1 VRDALHVTA
10 DDADATDDAIPDSR
24 EVGITGVVL
33 AGGLST
39 RLGHDK
45 AVIRLHGEQGPDLLV
60 RTAALLEPLVDEVWI
75 SCRPGRCVTGP
86 YLRIYDEVQGLGPFG
101 GVMTALRAAQGP
113 VLVLSCDLPFM
124 ERTLLERLL
133 ERRVARHPEA
143 LMTTFRQEETG
154 FIESLVA
161 VYEYACLPFFED
173 ALTDGVH
180 KLSRVIPAERRED
193 IVYTQNEA
201 LPFFN
206 VNYPADLE
214 MARRII
220 GAL

>member
-1 VRDALHVTA
+1 MKDAEHGLQPHEPAATDAL
-10 DDADATDDAIPDSR
+10 
-24 EVGITGVVL
+24 TGVVL
-33 AGGLST
+33 AGGLSS

-45 AVIRLHGEQGPDLLV
+45 AVIRLHGEHGPDLLV
-60 RTAALLEPLVDEVWI
+60 RTASLLSSLVDEVWI
-75 SCRPGRCVTGP
+75 SCRPGRCVEGP
-86 YLRIYDEVQGLGPFG
+86 YLKIHDEVEGLGPFG
-101 GVMTALRAAQGP
+101 GVMTALHAARGP

-124 ERTLLERLL
+124 DRPLLERL
-133 ERRVARHPEA
+133 VAARNARAPGA
-143 LMTTFRQEETG
+143 VMTTFLQVETG

-161 VYEYACLPFFED
+161 IYEYECLPHFQRAQREGI
-173 ALTDGVH
+173 L
-180 KLSRVIPAERRED
+180 KLSRVVTPELRQDIP
-193 IVYTQNEA
+193 YTQRES

>member
-1 VRDALHVTA
+1 MRDALHVTA
-10 DDADATDDAIPDSR
+10 DDTGETDGVVPGDRD
-24 EVGITGVVL
+24 ETVTGVVL

-60 RTAALLEPLVDEVWI
+60 RTATLLEPLVDEVWI
-75 SCRPGRCVTGP
+75 SCRPGRCVTGA
-86 YLRIYDEVQGLGPFG
+86 YMRIYDEVQGLGPFG

-124 ERTLLERLL
+124 EHTLLQRLL
-133 ERRVARHPEA
+133 ARRAARRPEA

-161 VYEYACLPFFED
+161 VYEYASLPFFED
-173 ALTDGVH
+173 ALADGVH

>member
-1 VRDALHVTA
+1 MRDALHVTA

-124 ERTLLERLL
+124 
-133 ERRVARHPEA
+133 
-143 LMTTFRQEETG
+143 
-154 FIESLVA
+154 
-161 VYEYACLPFFED
+161 
-173 ALTDGVH
+173 
-180 KLSRVIPAERRED
+180 
-193 IVYTQNEA
+193 
-201 LPFFN
+201 
-206 VNYPADLE
+206 
-214 MARRII
+214 
-220 GAL
+220 

>member
-1 VRDALHVTA
+1 MSEALHVMM
-10 DDADATDDAIPDSR
+10 DDPTGTEECVPEAM
-24 EVGITGVVL
+24 TGVVL

-45 AVIRLHGEQGPDLLV
+45 AVIRLHGEHGPDLLV
-60 RTAALLEPLVDEVWI
+60 RTAALLEPLVGEVWI
-75 SCRPGRCVTGP
+75 SCRPGRCVAGP
-86 YLRIYDEVQGLGPFG
+86 YLRIHDEVQGLGPFG

-113 VLVLSCDLPFM
+113 LLVLSCDLPFM
-124 ERTLLERLL
+124 ERPLLERLL
-133 ERRVARHPEA
+133 ARRAARRPGA
-143 LMTTFRQEETG
+143 LMTTFRQVETG

-161 VYEYACLPFFED
+161 VYEYESLPFFER
-173 ALTDGVH
+173 ALDEGVH
-180 KLSRVIPAERRED
+180 KLSRVVPPDRRED
-193 IVYTQNEA
+193 IVYATQDA